1 MSEALAVDTGEGTP
15 LNLSIV
21 ASKDDDGKDDD
32 ISHLASLAE
41 VASES
46 DAGRSQLHS
55 PAEITPEQMHKYN
68 LSLEDSDAE
77 DDEMEVHVPY
87 SPEGRGSSPSNFN
100 YVTESEMTFG
110 RRLAQRLSASSCLG
124 KLYDPS
130 KNIEPTIVVSAASNL
145 SLGDEERLGVQDHGI
160 LLPPQLDKAWQFF
173 EHYALPRCFVGVKQN
188 SVISASPNQK
198 QRYYRAEPGEA
209 GHQTRLYPIWRTPLE
224 DMADFGIGVGM
235 YFSMIRYLAV
245 MCFIAGCISIP
256 NIIFFQSDQ
265 YSDGQKGISSFKNLG
280 SAICTRT
287 AYQPCPSCTVDDM
300 KERGNGWIIEGSSP
314 DPDNDTT
321 VMFIKKNQCAI
332 NELFGSISL
341 SIVFF
346 VTLSMFIFIFNQRRM
361 RFKLDA
367 QDHTT
372 ADYSIHISNPP
383 YNAKDPK
390 NWKEFFEKR
399 FDDLHVTLCTV
410 VLKNDELI
418 AKMAE
423 RQKLLAKLKSRLPN
437 HFKFCSAD
445 LETTVL
451 QCSEPGV
458 ISRLL
463 CCSVGPKELYDKILK
478 IDVEI
483 EQVSSSDFPTSG
495 VFVTFE
501 TEDMQQRVLAEMT
514 FPSLCNNVV
523 DSKFKWGGH
532 VVLEIDEPDEPSSI
546 RWADI
551 DETLGT
557 RVRQRIVS
565 FLFTIGLIIFGAY
578 CITWVHNNEPSNTA
592 YLIVAFNIFT
602 PFVVR
607 MVSSYES
614 YYSQTSYAASVYLKI
629 TAFRWINTA
638 IVTAVITPFT
648 DTLRDGHLISAIST
662 LFIAELIQR
671 PMFQLVDLLGTIKR
685 HILAPRA
692 KNQHKMNLLLGGS
705 EYSIGERYT
714 EVTKLLFLTC
724 FYCTLYPAAWFFAAL
739 ILTVYYWL
747 DKFCVLRKW
756 RQGPKINAKLS
767 IVSTYFFL
775 ACIAVLAVTTAY
787 NVARFPFDDACET
800 AEEVPSSYVGDY
812 INEAQEF
819 MFTISDSD
827 TVYKVCDQNMY
838 GYPQSFPP
846 IPYFQPEGEEWMDIT
861 QLKFAPITGWV
872 AVGVLSSAVLFAI
885 IKLVVKIILPLFT
898 KTYRASTSQQNYPFS
913 LILADKYLEIEAYIP
928 QIKIPGNEFP
938 SILCDI
944 DGIDKD
950 LIGWRGHSK
959 DDFSSHNL
967 IHDIPKVLK
976 RNNSPRSL
984 SEETNPIFAIVK
996 QWTPT
1001 DDYNSSVDDYTTESP
1016 SSSSSKFA
1024 KFLFQ

>member
-1 MSEALAVDTGEGTP
+1 MSEALAVDTGKEGTP

-21 ASKDDDGKDDD
+21 ASKEDESKDDD

-41 VASES
+41 MASVS
-46 DAGRSQLHS
+46 DAGMSLQPHS

-77 DDEMEVHVPY
+77 DDEMEDHVPY
-87 SPEGRGSSPSNFN
+87 SPEGRGNSPSNFD
-100 YVTESEMTFG
+100 YVTESEKTFG
-110 RRLAQRLSASSCLG
+110 RRLAQRLSSSSCLG

-130 KNIEPTIVVSAASNL
+130 RNIEPTVVISAGSNL
-145 SLGDEERLGVQDHGI
+145 SLNVTDEERLGVEDHEI

-173 EHYALPRCFVGVKQN
+173 EHYALPRFFVEAKQD
-188 SVISASPNQK
+188 SVINAAPNQK
-198 QRYYRAEPGEA
+198 QRYCRAEPGEA
-209 GHQTRLYPIWRTPLE
+209 EHPTRLYPIWRTPLE

-256 NIIFFQSDQ
+256 NIIFYQSDQ

-287 AYQPCPSCTVDDM
+287 AYQPCPSCTMDDM
-300 KERGNGWIIEGSSP
+300 KERGDGWIIEGTSP
-314 DPDNDTT
+314 DPDDDSI

-332 NELFGSISL
+332 NESFGAISL
-341 SIVFF
+341 SVVFF
-346 VTLSMFIFIFNQRRM
+346 VTLSMFIFFFNQRRM
-361 RFKLDA
+361 RYKLDA

-372 ADYSIHISNPP
+372 SDYSIHISNPP
-383 YNAKDPK
+383 YNAKDPQI
-390 NWKEFFEKR
+390 WKEFFEKR

-410 VLKNDELI
+410 VLKNDDLI

-423 RQKLLAKLKSRLPN
+423 RQKLLAKLKALLPK
-437 HFKFCSAD
+437 HFKFCSSD
-445 LETTVL
+445 LERTVL

-458 ISRLL
+458 LSRLL
-463 CCSVGPKELYDKILK
+463 FCSVGPKDLYDKILK

-483 EQVSSSDFPTSG
+483 EQISTNDFPTSG

-501 TEDMQQRVLAEMT
+501 TEEMQQRVLAEMT
-514 FPSLCNNVV
+514 FPSLCSHVV

-557 RVRQRIVS
+557 RARQRIVS

-638 IVTAVITPFT
+638 IVTAVITPLT

-671 PMFQLVDLLGTIKR
+671 PLFQLADLFGTIKR
-685 HILAPRA
+685 HFLAPRA
-692 KNQHKMNLLLGGS
+692 KSQHKMNLLLGGS

-714 EVTKLLFLTC
+714 
-724 FYCTLYPAAWFFAAL
+724 
-739 ILTVYYWL
+739 
-747 DKFCVLRKW
+747 
-756 RQGPKINAKLS
+756 
-767 IVSTYFFL
+767 
-775 ACIAVLAVTTAY
+775 
-787 NVARFPFDDACET
+787 
-800 AEEVPSSYVGDY
+800 
-812 INEAQEF
+812 
-819 MFTISDSD
+819 
-827 TVYKVCDQNMY
+827 
-838 GYPQSFPP
+838 
-846 IPYFQPEGEEWMDIT
+846 
-861 QLKFAPITGWV
+861 
-872 AVGVLSSAVLFAI
+872 
-885 IKLVVKIILPLFT
+885 
-898 KTYRASTSQQNYPFS
+898 
-913 LILADKYLEIEAYIP
+913 
-928 QIKIPGNEFP
+928 
-938 SILCDI
+938 
-944 DGIDKD
+944 
-950 LIGWRGHSK
+950 
-959 DDFSSHNL
+959 
-967 IHDIPKVLK
+967 
-976 RNNSPRSL
+976 
-984 SEETNPIFAIVK
+984 
-996 QWTPT
+996 
-1001 DDYNSSVDDYTTESP
+1001 
-1016 SSSSSKFA
+1016 
-1024 KFLFQ
+1024 